1 LREQVTNFNSVGLDT
16 TVYRIPNE
24 SIIKKFKA
32 TIDLRK
38 LIKKRRFSL
47 IHCHWGYNT
56 IIAYNS
62 TIPIIT
68 TFHGSDLQGD
78 VKENGSRTIKGY
90 FIIFL
95 SRVSTL
101 LSYYNI
107 FVSARLA
114 RSIPKKVLNKKN
126 IIIPMGYDSKL
137 FKPINKSVARD
148 MLSLDLRKKYVL
160 FAGNYS
166 KSVKGYSLAI
176 KVIDSLDE
184 SYELIKLD
192 YASYKGMAI
201 YMNASDVLLMTSY
214 QEGAPV
220 IIKEALAC
228 NLPVISTDVGDVKEI
243 IKFVPGSF
251 VSKRR
256 DPVKIANL
264 ITRSIEMD
272 STNVGSKKM
281 GKYTAKKMNNR
292 VLGIYLDL
300 LKKSQKFN
308 D

>member
-1 LREQVTNFNSVGLDT
+1 MREQVTNFNSVGLDT